1 MELELSEQNF
11 GTLFNC
17 PKCASVFFIGWDG
30 VPEVQSLIS
39 SEELESGGSSS
50 VLSSENVGAEE
61 APLPLLTESEIPNT
75 TEGYVE
81 VSENPVLS
89 ENELLESAD
98 SSFSNEKSEMNF
110 EMDQELNASSNLI
123 QEIQEFANPVSAP
136 LSAMTYDIFIR
147 GIDSAELLKQ
157 VRESLSDNKFPWD
170 VNDIMRTLKGGV
182 LEIPSLHP
190 TAAVVLVN
198 RLKMFPLDISW
209 SQHVS

>member
-1 MELELSEQNF
+1 VELELSEQNF